1 MILVRHAFDS
11 ILTSFSVLSSN
22 GADIAERDGQQQREQ
37 SVEQHGLETKSA
49 WCIKL
54 TKREMTAICSQ
65 SVRVESARTIIGG
78 DDGLLTDHRWAN
90 EEYLVEITVR
100 SSKTPHTTC
109 IPRNVF
115 THTIARVQKR

>member
-11 ILTSFSVLSSN
+11 LLTSFSVLSSN

-37 SVEQHGLETKSA
+37 SVERHGPETKSA

-65 SVRVESARTIIGG
+65 SLRGESARTIIGG
-78 DDGLLTDHRWAN
+78 
-90 EEYLVEITVR
+90 VMV
-100 SSKTPHTTC
+100 S
-109 IPRNVF
+109 
-115 THTIARVQKR
+115 